1 MAQRLQTEKQ
11 NRINNEYNDYG
22 YVFRGQKQNNRPI
35 SKAMVSRWCG
45 EIGEILGVKNLRQ
58 LDFRHTAIRR
68 LMKASGSVGMTS
80 LIMDCPNLK
89 SQARYLVDEE
99 MNNELLQK
107 YKDICEI

>member
-1 MAQRLQTEKQ
+1 MHM
-11 NRINNEYNDYG
+11 IDFEYA
-22 YVFRGQKQNNRPI
+22 FRGQKQNNRPI
-35 SKAMVSRWCG
+35 SKTMVSRWCG
-45 EIGEILGVKNLRQ
+45 EIGEIIGVKNLRHVN
-58 LDFRHTAIRR
+58 FWHTAIRR

-89 SQARYLVDEE
+89 SQARYLVDAE